1 MNLPGTFESFF
12 TKQELKKMHQMG
24 VLIKKDLVQLL
35 EPMRDYKLLD
45 QTNVTNVL
53 RFDIDRTNERHY
65 APWELFTKLFSIY
78 RTTHPTHGNGIYR
91 LRITLK
97 SGEKWGV
104 DLINIHVF
112 EVKKL
117 LHQLN
122 NSLAKLDNKKL

>member
-1 MNLPGTFESFF
+1 MDISGTFESFF
-12 TKQELKKMHQMG
+12 THQELKKMHQMG
-24 VLIKKDLVQLL
+24 VLIEKDLVQIL
-35 EPMRDYKLLD
+35 EPMRNYKLLD
-45 QTNVTNVL
+45 QTNATNIL

-65 APWELFTKLFSIY
+65 TSWELFTKLFSIY
-78 RTTHPTHGNGIYR
+78 RTTHATHGNGIYR

-122 NSLAKLDNKKL
+122 HSLAKFDNKKL